1 MIWLAA
7 LAGYLI
13 GSTPTAGWIGRRF
26 GIDLRSE
33 GSGNPGA
40 NNARML
46 GGMRLA
52 ATILVIEIAKGAG
65 AVLLGVSLDGSRGG
79 LVAGLAALAG
89 NVVNVWYRFSG
100 GQGLGIS
107 AGILLAA
114 WPWFFPVVVGAIAG
128 TAYITRSSARAAIAA
143 MTALVS
149 GAVISA
155 ISGFP
160 DGWGIGDPEVAVLA
174 LGMVAIV
181 TPKQLVKL
189 RARTTSSE
197 DASA

>member
-143 MTALVS
+143 MTALVLLS
-149 GAVISA
+149 TFNFAKI
-155 ISGFP
+155 FF
-160 DGWGIGDPEVAVLA
+160 
-174 LGMVAIV
+174 
-181 TPKQLVKL
+181 
-189 RARTTSSE
+189 R
-197 DASA
+197 